1 MIPRFK
7 TRVYVLF
14 VFPVLSVS
22 VEGRRC
28 EKENLGFH
36 CKKKKLSPEK
46 FNYFSKYVMR
56 AGQQREAASHGLFF
70 LYSNVAKRFAI
81 CYQLAQF
88 FLALCTHHYLTVKK
102 NPKKLET
109 CFLFTLFALWLLFFF

>member
-36 CKKKKLSPEK
+36 CKKKKKKEFSPEK
-46 FNYFSKYVMR
+46 FNYCSEYVIR

-70 LYSNVAKRFAI
+70 CVVI
-81 CYQLAQF
+81 
-88 FLALCTHHYLTVKK
+88 
-102 NPKKLET
+102 
-109 CFLFTLFALWLLFFF
+109 